1 LSAEL
6 ITKEDRFMKAAVIN
20 ARGQAPQFQ
29 EFPEPVAAEG
39 EAIVQMRAAGLHPIV
54 KSLASGEHY
63 ASGGQLPAIAGIDGV
78 GDLNGR
84 LVYCFSARRPY
95 GTMAE
100 QTVVNPEKCL
110 PLPEGLDPM
119 QAAAIANPGI
129 SAWLSLKLRAGLAAG
144 ENVLILGATGVAGLL
159 AIQAARY
166 LGAGKVIA
174 AGRNLT
180 VLQSQPVDAVI
191 SLTDPEEAISQA
203 FASHLRDQGIDV
215 VIDYLWG
222 RTTELF
228 LGALAKS
235 FSPEATRRTRLIE
248 VGAIAGNTISL
259 PASTLRSV
267 DLSIQG
273 SGFGSVPLDQIMR
286 SIPEFFSLAA
296 QGHLSV
302 VVESVPLSQVEQAWS
317 AVEKGKRIVFSIDTR

>member
-1 LSAEL
+1 
-6 ITKEDRFMKAAVIN
+6 
-20 ARGQAPQFQ
+20 
-29 EFPEPVAAEG
+29 
-39 EAIVQMRAAGLHPIV
+39 
-54 KSLASGEHY
+54 
-63 ASGGQLPAIAGIDGV
+63 
-78 GDLNGR
+78 
-84 LVYCFSARRPY
+84 
-95 GTMAE
+95 
-100 QTVVNPEKCL
+100 
-110 PLPEGLDPM
+110 M

-191 SLTDPEEAISQA
+191 SLTDPEEAISEA
-203 FASHLRDQGIDV
+203 FASHLRDHGIDV

-302 VVESVPLSQVEQAWS
+302 VVEPVPLSQVEQAWS

>member
-1 LSAEL
+1 
-6 ITKEDRFMKAAVIN
+6 MKAAVIN
-20 ARGQAPQFQ
+20 ARGQVPQFQ

-39 EAIVQMRAAGLHPIV
+39 EAIVPMLAAGLHPIV
-54 KSLASGEHY
+54 KSLANGEHY

-78 GDLNGR
+78 GELNGQ

-100 QTVVNPEKCL
+100 QTVVIPEKCL

-119 QAAAIANPGI
+119 QAAAIVNPGM

-144 ENVLILGATGVAGLL
+144 ENVLILGATGVAGQL
-159 AIQAARY
+159 AIQAARH

-174 AGRNLT
+174 AGRNLSA
-180 VLQSQPVDAVI
+180 LQSQPVDAVI
-191 SLTDPEEAISQA
+191 SLTDPEEAISEA
-203 FASHLRDQGIDV
+203 FAAHLRDQGIDV

-235 FSPEATRRTRLIE
+235 FRPEATRRTRLVE
-248 VGAIAGNTISL
+248 VGAIAGNTIAL

-273 SGFGSVPLDQIMR
+273 SGLGSVPLDQIV
-286 SIPEFFSLAA
+286 SAIPEFFSLAA

-302 VVESVPLSQVEQAWS
+302 TVESVPLSQVEQAWS
-317 AVEKGKRIVFSIDTR
+317 AVEKGKRIVFSIDTK

>member
-1 LSAEL
+1 
-6 ITKEDRFMKAAVIN
+6 MKAAVIN

-29 EFPEPVAAEG
+29 EFPEPIAAES
-39 EAIVQMRAAGLHPIV
+39 EAIVPMLAAGLHPIV
-54 KSLASGEHY
+54 KSLANGEHY

-78 GDLNGR
+78 GELNGR

-100 QTVVNPEKCL
+100 QTVVIPEKCL
-110 PLPEGLDPM
+110 PLPESLDPM
-119 QAAAIANPGI
+119 QAAAIVNPGM

-144 ENVLILGATGVAGLL
+144 ENVLILGATGVAGKL

-174 AGRNLT
+174 AGRNLA

-191 SLTDPEEAISQA
+191 SLTDPEEAISEA
-203 FASHLRDQGIDV
+203 FAAHLRDQGIDV

-235 FSPEATRRTRLIE
+235 FRPEATRRTRLVE
-248 VGAIAGNTISL
+248 VGAIAGNTIAL

-273 SGFGSVPLDQIMR
+273 SGLGSVPLDQIV
-286 SIPEFFSLAA
+286 SAIPEFFSLAA

-302 VVESVPLSQVEQAWS
+302 TVESVPLSQVEQAWS
-317 AVEKGKRIVFSIDTR
+317 AVEKGKRIVFSIDTK